1 MKLFFCKRSIRLTT
15 VVKQF
20 LCGHPTIL
28 SLLPPSLM
36 TMYMHLRCWKLIK
49 SGETMGSI
57 HVSLQQ
63 LGDHW
68 ACHGKCWSIVCSNVP
83 VHTANGTK
91 YLRVFT
97 SLSTALHLVYMQD
110 RFAFQQALPPIDP
123 SQDWFLVRGEE
134 NSGYTI
140 LEFTRNWT
148 TCDDRDRDIE
158 VLRYHR
164 SLPIRKP
171 VTLQTFGQKK

>member
-97 SLSTALHLVYMQD
+97 SLSMYTCRTALLFNKPYLLLIQAKTGSSSEERRTVDTPSWSSPGTGPLVM
-110 RFAFQQALPPIDP
+110 R
-123 SQDWFLVRGEE
+123 ETE
-134 NSGYTI
+134 T
-140 LEFTRNWT
+140 
-148 TCDDRDRDIE
+148 
-158 VLRYHR
+158 LRYCDTTAHC
-164 SLPIRKP
+164 
-171 VTLQTFGQKK
+171 Q